1 MKPIFQHQSLR
12 VSEERTMKSEDASSK
27 PNSLKLNRR
36 TFIKLSALTGAAI
49 GAGQVLGPPS
59 HCAATVPESAAAPV
73 EEKWI
78 ATSCINCP
86 ARCAILVR
94 GINGKAVKITGNE
107 LSLVSEGKICPR
119 AHVGLQVL
127 YDKGR
132 VLFPLKRTNPEKGR
146 GTDPKWVPVSWEEA
160 LSEVAKRLKTI
171 REKDQPHKLLLFG
184 GLNTKS
190 SEDLI
195 ARFAEAYGTPNL
207 ISQEGLEAET
217 EKAGQ
222 WMADGHDGDVAYD
235 LDSTNYI
242 VAFGA
247 DILESC
253 RPLSRLLRKWGKM
266 RREKPNRTKVVVINP
281 RYSLTAAKSDWWV
294 PINPGTDAALAMA
307 MAHVIIAENLY
318 SSDFVSRWTAGFE
331 SYKKLAL
338 NEYSPEAVSKITGVS
353 AGDIRKIAREFAN
366 TKPAIAVAG
375 KSAVDWPNGSYA
387 GYAIFCLNALVGSI
401 DVPGGV
407 IYQEKVTFKDMP
419 KVVEDKTAK
428 KGKREPAVDLRGTDK
443 FPLAGA
449 VTNQIPESLLNG
461 VPYPVEMAIGFNSN
475 FNMIAPGADRWDKA
489 LKKIPFYVHISPFI
503 SEMALDADLILPAT
517 TYLEEWGYDYSPP
530 GSGFAELKLKQPVV
544 PPRGNAKPIADII
557 FEIAKKVGGAV
568 SQSFFGIGD
577 NSEGFVR
584 FRTTELLPWKEFIEK
599 GVWRGKDYEY
609 RKYKRI
615 FRTPSG
621 KFEFSSG
628 KMKTLLAE
636 KRIAANGELALLP
649 HYEKSRFLGDISDYP
664 LVFMPYQPLLTME
677 NGSQNY
683 PWAQEIFLPMQ
694 GVGWTVLAEMNR
706 KTAERMNLRNG
717 SLVWVES
724 PYKKIKA
731 ILKLSEGI
739 HPRVVAMATGQG
751 HYAYGKWQK
760 DIGVNPNEIIGVD
773 YDPLDGQSVFFNTR
787 VKVYKV

>member
-1 MKPIFQHQSLR
+1 M
-12 VSEERTMKSEDASSK
+12 
-27 PNSLKLNRR
+27 
-36 TFIKLSALTGAAI
+36 
-49 GAGQVLGPPS
+49 
-59 HCAATVPESAAAPV
+59 
-73 EEKWI
+73 
-78 ATSCINCP
+78 NCP

-94 GINGKAVKITGNE
+94 ETNGKAVKITGNA

-127 YDKGR
+127 YDKER
-132 VLFPLKRTNPEKGR
+132 VHFPLKRTNPQKGKDA
-146 GTDPKWVPVSWEEA
+146 DPKWTPVSWEEA
-160 LSEVAKRLKTI
+160 LSEIAGRLKTM

-195 ARFAEAYGTPNL
+195 ARFARAYGTPNL
-207 ISQEGLEAET
+207 ISQEGVEAES
-217 EKAGQ
+217 EQAGK
-222 WMADGHDGDVAYD
+222 WMGDGRDGDAAYD

-266 RREKPNRTKVVVINP
+266 RREKPNRTKVVVVNP

-318 SSDFVSRWTAGFE
+318 DADFVSRWTEGFE
-331 SYKKLAL
+331 SYRGLAL
-338 NEYSPEAVSKITGVS
+338 SEYSPEAVSSITGAP
-353 AGDIRKIAREFAN
+353 AGDIRKMAREFAK
-366 TKPAIAVAG
+366 TRPAIAMAG
-375 KSAVDWPNGSYA
+375 RSAVDWPTGSYA
-387 GYAIFCLNALVGSI
+387 GYAVFCLNALVGSI

-407 IYQEKVTFKDMP
+407 IYQEKVPFNDMP
-419 KVVEDKTAK
+419 PLAEDETAK
-428 KGKREPAVDLRGTDK
+428 NGKRKQPVDLRGTDK
-443 FPLAGA
+443 FPLADV
-449 VTNQIPESLLNG
+449 VTNQIPESLLEG

-475 FNMIAPGADRWDKA
+475 FNMTAPGAGRWDKA
-489 LKKIPFYVHISPFI
+489 FEKIPFYVHVSPFI
-503 SEMALDADLILPAT
+503 SEMALNADIILPAT

-544 PPRGNAKPIADII
+544 APRGNARPLADVI
-557 FEIAKKVGGAV
+557 FAMAKKVGGVV
-568 SQSFFGIGD
+568 SESFCGIGED
-577 NSEGFVR
+577 SEGFVK
-584 FRTTELLPWKEFIEK
+584 FRTAGLLPWKEFVEK

-609 RKYKRI
+609 RKYNRI

-628 KMKTLLAE
+628 KMKALLVA
-636 KRIAANGELALLP
+636 KGMAVDGRLSFLP
-649 HYEKSRFLGDISDYP
+649 HYEKASFLGDLGDYP
-664 LVFMPYQPLLTME
+664 LVFMPYQPLLMME

-694 GVGWTVLAEMNR
+694 GFGWTVLAEMNR
-706 KTAERMNLRNG
+706 KTAEKMHLRNG
-717 SLVWVES
+717 SMIWVES

-731 ILKLSEGI
+731 RVKLSEGI
-739 HPRVVAMATGQG
+739 HPQIVAMAVGQG

-760 DIGVNPNEIIGVD
+760 GIGVNPNEIIGVD
-773 YDPLDGQSVFFNTR
+773 YDPLDGKSAFFNTR
-787 VKVYKV
+787 VKVYKA

>member
-1 MKPIFQHQSLR
+1 
-12 VSEERTMKSEDASSK
+12 MKSEDASSK
-27 PNSLKLNRR
+27 PNRVKLNRR

-49 GAGQVLGPPS
+49 GAGQVLGPRAHSSAP
-59 HCAATVPESAAAPV
+59 VPQNAAAPA

-78 ATSCINCP
+78 ATSCMNCP

-94 GINGKAVKITGNE
+94 EVNGKAVKITGNP

-127 YDKGR
+127 YDKER
-132 VLFPLKRTNPEKGR
+132 VRFPLKRTNPEKGR

-160 LSEVAKRLKTI
+160 LSEVAKRLKAM
-171 REKDQPHKLLLFG
+171 RENDQPHKLLLFG

-222 WMADGHDGDVAYD
+222 WMADGHDGDVACD

-247 DILESC
+247 DILESS

-266 RREKPNRTKVVVINP
+266 RREKPNRTKVVVVNP

-307 MAHVIIAENLY
+307 MAHVILAENLY
-318 SSDFVSRWTAGFE
+318 DSDFVSRWTDGFE
-331 SYKKLAL
+331 SYRRLAL
-338 NEYSPEAVSKITGVS
+338 NEYSPDAVSTITGVS
-353 AGDIRKIAREFAN
+353 AGDIRKIAREFAK
-366 TKPAIAVAG
+366 TRPAIAIGG
-375 KSAVDWPNGSYA
+375 KSGVSWPNGSYT

-401 DVPGGV
+401 DVPGGI

-419 KVVEDKTAK
+419 QVVGDEAAT
-428 KGKREPAVDLRGTDK
+428 KGGREPAVDLHGTDK
-443 FPLAGA
+443 FPLAGV
-449 VTNQIPESLLNG
+449 VTNQIPESLLDG
-461 VPYPVEMAIGFNSN
+461 LPYPVGMAIGFNSN
-475 FNMIAPGADRWDKA
+475 FNMLAPGADRWDNA
-489 LKKIPFYVHISPFI
+489 LKKIPFYVHVAPFI
-503 SEMALDADLILPAT
+503 SEMALDADLVLPAT

-544 PPRGNAKPIADII
+544 APRGNAKPIADMI
-557 FEIAKKVGGAV
+557 FEIAKKIGGAV
-568 SQSFFGIGD
+568 SRSFSGIGD

-584 FRTTELLPWKEFIEK
+584 FRTAELLPWNEFVEK
-599 GVWRGKDYEY
+599 GVWLGRDYEY
-609 RKYKRI
+609 RKYTRV

-628 KMKTLLAE
+628 KMKALLAE
-636 KRIAANGELALLP
+636 RRIAAGGELAFLP
-649 HYEKSRFLGDISDYP
+649 HYEKTKFLGEIDAYP

-694 GVGWTVLAEMNR
+694 GIGWSVFAEMNR

-717 SLVWVES
+717 SMVWVES
-724 PYKKIKA
+724 PYGKIKA
-731 ILKLSEGI
+731 SLKLSEGI
-739 HPRVVAMATGQG
+739 HPQVLAMATGQG

-760 DIGVNPNEIIGVD
+760 GIGVNPNEIIGVD
-773 YDPLDGQSVFFNTR
+773 YDPLGGKSVFFNTR
-787 VKVYKV
+787 VKVYKA

>member
-1 MKPIFQHQSLR
+1 
-12 VSEERTMKSEDASSK
+12 MKSEDASSK
-27 PNSLKLNRR
+27 PNRLKLNRR

-49 GAGQVLGPPS
+49 GAGQVLGPPVHS
-59 HCAATVPESAAAPV
+59 SAPVEKSASAPVASAPV

-94 GINGKAVKITGNE
+94 EINGKAVKITGNA

-132 VLFPLKRTNPEKGR
+132 VRFPLKRTNPQKGR
-146 GTDPKWVPVSWEEA
+146 GINPQWAPVSWEEA
-160 LSEVAKRLKTI
+160 LSEVAKRLKTM
-171 REKDQPHKLLLFG
+171 REKDQPHKLLLFS

-207 ISQEGLEAET
+207 ISREGLEAET
-217 EKAGQ
+217 EQAGQ
-222 WMADGHDGDVAYD
+222 WMADGHYGDAAYD

-294 PINPGTDAALAMA
+294 PINPGTEAALAMA
-307 MAHVIIAENLY
+307 MAYVIIAENLY
-318 SSDFVSRWTAGFE
+318 NSDFVGRWTDGFK
-331 SYKKLAL
+331 SYARLAL
-338 NEYSPEAVSKITGVS
+338 DEYSPDAAAKITGVS
-353 AGDIRKIAREFAN
+353 AGDIRKIAREFAK
-366 TKPAIAVAG
+366 TKPAIAIG
-375 KSAVDWPNGSYA
+375 GRSAVDWPNGSYA

-401 DVPGGV
+401 DAPGGV
-407 IYQEKVTFKDMP
+407 IYQEKVKFKDMP
-419 KVVEDKTAK
+419 PVVKDAAAD
-428 KGKREPAVDLRGTDK
+428 KGKKEPAVDLRGTDK
-443 FPLAGA
+443 FPLAGV
-449 VTNQIPESLLNG
+449 VTNQIPESLLDG

-475 FNMIAPGADRWDKA
+475 FNMTAPGAGRWDRA
-489 LKKIPFYVHISPFI
+489 LKKIPFYVHVSPFV

-544 PPRGNAKPIADII
+544 SPRANAKPIADII
-557 FEIAKKVGGAV
+557 FEIAKKVGGTV
-568 SQSFFGIGD
+568 SLSFSDIGD
-577 NSEGFVR
+577 HSEGFVR
-584 FRTTELLPWKEFIEK
+584 FRTAELLPWNEFVEK
-599 GVWRGKDYEY
+599 GVWLGQNYQY
-609 RKYKRI
+609 RKYGRLFK
-615 FRTPSG
+615 TPSG

-628 KMKTLLAE
+628 KMKALLAE
-636 KRIAANGELALLP
+636 KRMVAGGELTFLP
-649 HYEKSRFLGDISDYP
+649 HYEKTKFLGEIGDYP
-664 LVFMPYQPLLTME
+664 LVFMPYQPLLVME

-694 GVGWTVLAEMNR
+694 GVGWNVFAEMNR
-706 KTAERMNLRNG
+706 KTAEKMNLRNG

-724 PYKKIKA
+724 PYGKIKA
-731 ILKLSEGI
+731 SLKLSEGI
-739 HPRVVAMATGQG
+739 HPQVVAMATGQG
-751 HYAYGKWQK
+751 HFAYGKWQK
-760 DIGVNPNEIIGVD
+760 GIGVNPNEIIGVD
-773 YDPLDGQSVFFNTR
+773 YDPLDGKSAFFNTR
-787 VKVYKV
+787 VKVYKA